1 MDLTPA
7 MRRFIDHFGTLGSR
21 WGLREETCRAH
32 ALLYLAG
39 GRMALA
45 EIARGLGRCETAT
58 REALADLVLWGMARS
73 AEDGTWDAGGEPW
86 DLLFAALEE
95 RRRRELPP
103 ALEMLHACRDEAAA
117 DGTTPGAVRGRIARM
132 LDLVED
138 LAALELQSR
147 RLSSTSLMRLV
158 SLGGRAARLLDRAFP
173 SLTPPSRR
181 T

>member
-7 MRRFIDHFGTLGSR
+7 MLRFIDHFGALGPR

-39 GRMALA
+39 GRMPLA
-45 EIARGLGRCETAT
+45 EIAQALGRCETAT
-58 REALADLVLWGMARS
+58 REALGDLALWGMAHA
-73 AEDGTWDAGGEPW
+73 AEDGLWDAGGEPW

-103 ALEMLHACRDEAAA
+103 ALDMLHTCRDAAA
-117 DGTTPGAVRGRIARM
+117 EDGKTPGAVRERIARM

-138 LAALELQSR
+138 LAALDLQSR
-147 RLSSTSLMRLV
+147 RLSSSSLMRLV
-158 SLGGRAARLLDRAFP
+158 SLGGRAARLLDCVFP
-173 SLTPPSRR
+173 SPTSGSR
-181 T
+181 